1 MSLNK
6 NMTKC
11 SIYVLTQHSFINETT
26 FEENIASSRNE
37 AYLGFWSFQRRLKAK
52 THKNVRVSRRR
63 SIIMDAAQVS
73 SVKWKS
79 AGQCW
84 TEGR

>member
-11 SIYVLTQHSFINETT
+11 SIKCSIYVLTQHSFTNETT

-37 AYLGFWSFQRRLKAK
+37 AYLGFWSF
-52 THKNVRVSRRR
+52 
-63 SIIMDAAQVS
+63 
-73 SVKWKS
+73 
-79 AGQCW
+79 
-84 TEGR
+84 

>member
-11 SIYVLTQHSFINETT
+11 SIYVLTQHSFTNETT

-37 AYLGFWSFQRRLKAK
+37 AYLGF
-52 THKNVRVSRRR
+52 
-63 SIIMDAAQVS
+63 
-73 SVKWKS
+73 
-79 AGQCW
+79 
-84 TEGR
+84 